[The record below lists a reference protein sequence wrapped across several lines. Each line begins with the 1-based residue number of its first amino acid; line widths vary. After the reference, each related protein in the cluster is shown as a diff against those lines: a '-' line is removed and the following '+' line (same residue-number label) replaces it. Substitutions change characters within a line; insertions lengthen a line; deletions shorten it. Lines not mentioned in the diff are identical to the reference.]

1 MNRAAQGCLLRT
13 PAAGRVRGRD
23 QKADDTGEDRN
34 VEYQVLD
41 HASEAYGPAAPARE
55 ATTSAGPWYVVYVKS
70 RHEFVVHDELLRKG
84 IEAFLPS
91 VRKSSQWKD
100 RRKMIEYPLFPGYV
114 FVRVPAYP
122 GAFLDVLK
130 TRGVVAF
137 VSLESSAPTPVD
149 SEEIASLRLLVG
161 SGENIDIYPHL
172 KEGTRVRV
180 KNGPLRNAEGVLSKK
195 DNDYLFSVNVELLGR
210 SVVVRISAQDIESA

>member
-1 MNRAAQGCLLRT
+1 M
-13 PAAGRVRGRD
+13 
-23 QKADDTGEDRN
+23 
-34 VEYQVLD
+34 EYQVFN
-41 HASEAYGPAAPARE
+41 HTSEAYEPATPARE
-55 ATTSAGPWYVVYVKS
+55 ATIAACLWYVVYVKS
-70 RHEFVVHDELLRKG
+70 RHEFVVLDELLRKR

-100 RRKMIEYPLFPGYV
+100 RKKMIEYPLFPGYV
-114 FVRVPAYP
+114 FVKAPAYP

-137 VSLESSAPTPVD
+137 VSLESSSPTPVD
-149 SEEIASLRLLVG
+149 SEEMASLRLLVE
-161 SGENIDIYPHL
+161 SGKNIDIYPHL

-195 DNDYLFSVNVELLGR
+195 DNDYIFSVNVELLGR
-210 SVVVRISAQDIESA
+210 SVAVRISAQDIESA